1 MPTRELAVR
10 LSVKDHETV
19 RRALEQL
26 GDKGQAALRR
36 IEKAS
41 LPASKGLLAL
51 NAASKEGQAAL
62 HGYAA
67 QAGPMGAA
75 LSAIGPAGLAAAA
88 GLTAV
93 VGAGAALLSLA
104 QHAAEVGDQFDKMSQ
119 RTGFSVELLS
129 GLAFAA
135 ERSGASIESVEPS
148 LVRLQR
154 RMASAQTGA
163 KEFGNAFAFLGIEI
177 EQSNGRLRSA
187 EDVFFD
193 IADAVERAGESAET
207 TNAITRVLG
216 RSATGLIPLMKSGA
230 TGIRELLADAQRLG
244 AVLSTEEAQKAAQYK
259 DRLLDLE
266 TAFGG
271 LQRELGNNLIP
282 SLTEITEQ
290 LTELAASDGA
300 RETVEGIGKAVAF
313 LADTTFRAVSGL
325 MAMKRWVQDLDATLT
340 GGHFFDALTLM
351 GLRALPGGSL
361 LQTGG
366 ALLGEHD
373 PQGAPP
379 SLREEP
385 LPFGD
390 KTSLTIAAPDAAV
403 LERLDR
409 TLNRMVSATSDATR
423 AIPFGEHDP
432 QGAPPSPRPSSSS
445 EAFRR
450 TSGPTLELGPE
461 AKRILGGLALRQ
473 SSAQAHAFSQRGPET
488 DGFKT
493 AIEARLGDI
502 DRLFEALETP
512 LQELNVPVD
521 ELDETLGGLHRNFQ
535 TSVQIAEKKRQV
547 DLLAMDSE
555 EARALAT
562 LRWQQVQEEIQL
574 SLEGATQKQI
584 EALKELQAQER
595 SLIGKRFQTSED
607 ELRAKRD
614 QATGLFGLEKLL
626 YLPSDTVRQ
635 IEQVSTVFT
644 RLVPNMENFARAGI
658 QVLEGEFFDA
668 AISGIHGFLD
678 VLGLAGDEHA
688 RLSRQLLETTREIQD
703 AVGRLASSASLQS
716 AVGQEILTAQ
726 RQAVDPILKV
736 FDQIRSEEVPQAG
749 PLSVFEQLDNLTRE
763 FAKVGQGRS
772 GRVLDELGLTV
783 GGFFRQIDLA
793 FGKDVDFLT
802 DVVPRIFSI
811 RDAFDG
817 LTDAAGK
824 LSAVMLPLER
834 AIRAQFDT
842 QEIQLRAQA
851 ARDFQRVGP
860 DSFAQAQVTEN
871 LFRAID
877 ALASAEQAELLRLR
891 QSGGTLTSAGKLA
904 AGAVYQRPGGASID
918 NVFAGALGLDST
930 EIPTSEVFDLRP
942 SPLADFG
949 VETTGDFFDL
959 SRDLPKFTRDWHQF
973 LRMERSPLWL
983 FRVYTAAGFFD
994 MSRDLPKFTR
1004 DWHQFMEMSAS
1015 PLAAFD
1021 VTQAEHLFN
1030 MAAELAKIPRK
1041 WHQFMEM
1048 SPSTLAE
1055 FGIENA
1061 EDFLKLNKR
1070 LEFKISADAA
1080 PNFVFEDDIDRL
1092 SGGLARAWSQ
1102 FLTMTKSPLSAFG
1115 IEKVEDFFDMPE
1127 TLIPWTLIGE
1137 EVIKIIP
1144 RTFNSADKWT
1154 ELLNGGIIAQEIP
1167 LVFKGEKMITFEQR
1181 TFNKP
1186 EDWTQLVNG
1195 GIIAQEIPLNFI
1207 GEKMITFEPRTFKER
1222 SDWTKLV
1229 DGPLIAQEVSLL
1241 FEGEKMVEF
1250 TPRTINDAAVLFKLD
1265 NLQLDFAA
1273 HLFPL
1278 MDLVGDLHDTLGN
1291 FVAQDPVSLGGTDL
1305 FKIDKTHRI
1314 TLGIWDVIDF
1324 WKSDII
1330 VSAYTGR
1337 PLITLQPDRL
1347 FQIGDHRIKIKPED
1361 IFDMDAL
1368 GRIID
1373 ARITR
1378 SQRDRRLAS

>member
-1 MPTRELAVR
+1 MEM
-10 LSVKDHETV
+10 S
-19 RRALEQL
+19 
-26 GDKGQAALRR
+26 
-36 IEKAS
+36 AS
-41 LPASKGLLAL
+41 P
-51 NAASKEGQAAL
+51 
-62 HGYAA
+62 
-67 QAGPMGAA
+67 
-75 LSAIGPAGLAAAA
+75 LSAFDV
-88 GLTAV
+88 T
-93 VGAGAALLSLA
+93 
-104 QHAAEVGDQFDKMSQ
+104 QAEH
-119 RTGFSVELLS
+119 L
-129 GLAFAA
+129 
-135 ERSGASIESVEPS
+135 
-148 LVRLQR
+148 
-154 RMASAQTGA
+154 
-163 KEFGNAFAFLGIEI
+163 
-177 EQSNGRLRSA
+177 
-187 EDVFFD
+187 
-193 IADAVERAGESAET
+193 
-207 TNAITRVLG
+207 
-216 RSATGLIPLMKSGA
+216 
-230 TGIRELLADAQRLG
+230 
-244 AVLSTEEAQKAAQYK
+244 
-259 DRLLDLE
+259 
-266 TAFGG
+266 
-271 LQRELGNNLIP
+271 
-282 SLTEITEQ
+282 
-290 LTELAASDGA
+290 
-300 RETVEGIGKAVAF
+300 
-313 LADTTFRAVSGL
+313 
-325 MAMKRWVQDLDATLT
+325 
-340 GGHFFDALTLM
+340 
-351 GLRALPGGSL
+351 
-361 LQTGG
+361 
-366 ALLGEHD
+366 
-373 PQGAPP
+373 
-379 SLREEP
+379 
-385 LPFGD
+385 
-390 KTSLTIAAPDAAV
+390 
-403 LERLDR
+403 
-409 TLNRMVSATSDATR
+409 
-423 AIPFGEHDP
+423 
-432 QGAPPSPRPSSSS
+432 
-445 EAFRR
+445 
-450 TSGPTLELGPE
+450 
-461 AKRILGGLALRQ
+461 
-473 SSAQAHAFSQRGPET
+473 
-488 DGFKT
+488 
-493 AIEARLGDI
+493 
-502 DRLFEALETP
+502 
-512 LQELNVPVD
+512 
-521 ELDETLGGLHRNFQ
+521 
-535 TSVQIAEKKRQV
+535 
-547 DLLAMDSE
+547 
-555 EARALAT
+555 
-562 LRWQQVQEEIQL
+562 
-574 SLEGATQKQI
+574 
-584 EALKELQAQER
+584 
-595 SLIGKRFQTSED
+595 
-607 ELRAKRD
+607 
-614 QATGLFGLEKLL
+614 
-626 YLPSDTVRQ
+626 
-635 IEQVSTVFT
+635 
-644 RLVPNMENFARAGI
+644 
-658 QVLEGEFFDA
+658 
-668 AISGIHGFLD
+668 
-678 VLGLAGDEHA
+678 
-688 RLSRQLLETTREIQD
+688 
-703 AVGRLASSASLQS
+703 
-716 AVGQEILTAQ
+716 
-726 RQAVDPILKV
+726 
-736 FDQIRSEEVPQAG
+736 
-749 PLSVFEQLDNLTRE
+749 
-763 FAKVGQGRS
+763 
-772 GRVLDELGLTV
+772 
-783 GGFFRQIDLA
+783 
-793 FGKDVDFLT
+793 
-802 DVVPRIFSI
+802 
-811 RDAFDG
+811 
-817 LTDAAGK
+817 
-824 LSAVMLPLER
+824 
-834 AIRAQFDT
+834 FDT
-842 QEIQLRAQA
+842 
-851 ARDFQRVGP
+851 
-860 DSFAQAQVTEN
+860 S
-871 LFRAID
+871 
-877 ALASAEQAELLRLR
+877 
-891 QSGGTLTSAGKLA
+891 K
-904 AGAVYQRPGGASID
+904 
-918 NVFAGALGLDST
+918 
-930 EIPTSEVFDLRP
+930 
-942 SPLADFG
+942 
-949 VETTGDFFDL
+949 
-959 SRDLPKFTRDWHQF
+959 DLPKMKRDWHQY
-973 LRMERSPLWL
+973 LEMERSPLWL